1 MTATLRQMTSKARTS
16 TLIRALKATL
26 KSRGI
31 TYEELARRLKI
42 SHPSVKRLFAE
53 ETFTLKR
60 IEEICNVLEID
71 FFDLARLARGASTET
86 DEMSSPQEEA
96 LAHDARLLG
105 MFYLVFNEWTVD
117 EILEVYELSKA
128 DCTKLLLQLDKLRL
142 IELGANNAVRLRV
155 PKTLRLQR
163 NGPIRRSHGKSVVS
177 DFLQVDFAA
186 MGGFFRFEFR
196 DLSRASVAHLERKLE
211 RIAHELHE
219 LAELDGYLPPDQ
231 RQTIGLALGMR
242 PWTMSWVTGLKK
254 KDIKNKNAVNA
265 PKRAA

>member
-1 MTATLRQMTSKARTS
+1 MTSKARTS

-26 KSRGI
+26 KSRAI
-31 TYEELARRLKI
+31 TYEELARKLKL
-42 SHPSVKRLFAE
+42 SHASVKRLFAE

-71 FFDLARLARGASTET
+71 FFDLARLARGASADT
-86 DEMSSPQEEA
+86 DEMSNTQEEA
-96 LAHDARLLG
+96 LARDARLLG
-105 MFYLVFNEWTVD
+105 MFYLVFNEWTVE
-117 EILEVYELSKA
+117 EILDGYDIGKA

-142 IELGANNAVRLRV
+142 IEVGANNAVRLRV

-177 DFLQVDFAA
+177 DFLQADFSA

-211 RIAHELHE
+211 RIAQELHE

-242 PWTMSWVTGLKK
+242 PWMMSWVTGLKK
-254 KDIKNKNAVNA
+254 KETGIEGGGE
-265 PKRAA
+265 KRAK

>member
-1 MTATLRQMTSKARTS
+1 MSTKARTS
-16 TLIRALKATL
+16 TLIGALKTTL
-26 KSRGI
+26 KSRSI
-31 TYEELARRLKI
+31 TYEELARRLKL

-60 IEEICNVLEID
+60 IEEICHVLEID
-71 FFDLARLARGASTET
+71 FFDLARMARGASADT
-86 DEMSSPQEEA
+86 DEMTQPQEEA
-96 LAHDARLLG
+96 LAQDARLLG
-105 MFYLVFNEWTVD
+105 MFYLVFNEWSMD
-117 EILEVYELSKA
+117 EILDAYELSKA
-128 DCTKLLLQLDKLRL
+128 ECTKLLLQLDKLRL

-177 DFLQVDFAA
+177 DFLQADFAE

-231 RQTIGLALGMR
+231 RQTVGLALGMR

-254 KDIKNKNAVNA
+254 KTVKNKNAAIAV
-265 PKRAA
+265 KGRA

>member
-1 MTATLRQMTSKARTS
+1 MKTKAHTNA
-16 TLIRALKATL
+16 LIGALKATL
-26 KSRGI
+26 KSRSI
-31 TYEELARRLKI
+31 TYEELAKRLRL
-42 SHPSVKRLFAE
+42 SHASVKRLFAE

-71 FFDLARLARGASTET
+71 FFDLARIARGASTDVE
-86 DEMSSPQEEA
+86 EMSTLQEQA
-96 LAHDARLLG
+96 LASDARLMG
-105 MFYLVFNEWTVD
+105 MFYLVFNEWSVD
-117 EILEVYELSKA
+117 AVLETYDINKA

-142 IELGANNAVRLRV
+142 IDLGVNNAVRLKM

-163 NGPIRRSHGKSVVS
+163 DGPIRRSHGTTVMR
-177 DFLQVDFAA
+177 DFLDVSFAEV
-186 MGGFFRFEFR
+186 GGYFRFEFR

-219 LAELDGYLPPDQ
+219 LAELDSYLPPDQ

-254 KDIKNKNAVNA
+254 K
-265 PKRAA
+265 RGAAEYGVTHHKK